1 MNWIRDALKWVSND
15 VVSPMRTHALRS
27 TGASVVLVQDHQSGF
42 TQLGEVNVAASQQTR
57 EVSQQDVL
65 LAR

>member
-1 MNWIRDALKWVSND
+1 
-15 VVSPMRTHALRS
+15 MRTHALRS